1 MRHNTFAELP
11 VGYTADPGGS
21 AQRAAILLKAHES
34 MCDGRTSNVHQT
46 GHDLS
51 RSGYRF
57 STETVARKQ
66 RRILVRTHDTM
77 RTRGDTSSRHAGCAE
92 SISPAWERGL
102 HRTIAEGVST
112 FIRCDPAV

>member
-21 AQRAAILLKAHES
+21 AQRTAILLKAHES

-51 RSGYRF
+51 PVRLQVFNGNCCE
-57 STETVARKQ
+57 ETKEDSCP
-66 RRILVRTHDTM
+66 HP
-77 RTRGDTSSRHAGCAE
+77 RHNAH
-92 SISPAWERGL
+92 PR
-102 HRTIAEGVST
+102 
-112 FIRCDPAV
+112 